1 MTQKR
6 DPKENKVNGS
16 SSKLRTSL
24 NLTEWKDKTLFGEN
38 IHKSFIYKR
47 LFSWLYKNSQ
57 YQIMRTQNKNVNE
70 KYGQKN
76 FNRYFTEEDTQMLN
90 ERNQTKKVYHGQ
102 IPLIKILK
110 DAK

>member
-1 MTQKR
+1 
-6 DPKENKVNGS
+6 
-16 SSKLRTSL
+16 
-24 NLTEWKDKTLFGEN
+24 
-38 IHKSFIYKR
+38 
-47 LFSWLYKNSQ
+47 
-57 YQIMRTQNKNVNE
+57 MRTQNKNVNE